1 MVKTTDTDIIR
12 FKYSALPS
20 LFLLIFI
27 WAVKIIEISNNTS
40 FFELGVYP
48 RKAHGLVG
56 ILVAI
61 FIHSD
66 FNHLISNTISLFI
79 LLTGLIYFYRD
90 LSYRVFIFIWIAS
103 GIMVWLGARQSYHIG
118 ASGLIYGVASFLFF
132 SGIVRRDVR
141 LMSISLLVVF
151 LYGGLIWGILPIF
164 PRISWEY
171 HLFGSI
177 CGLVVAIIYRNQ
189 GPERKKW
196 SWEYE
201 EDTEDSNADNEAQSE
216 YILEDVDEFKQ
227 KF

>member
-1 MVKTTDTDIIR
+1 MVKTSDNEIIR
-12 FKYSALPS
+12 FKYSALPP

-27 WAVKIIEISNNTS
+27 WIVKIIEISNDTS
-40 FFELGVYP
+40 FYELGVYP
-48 RKAHGLVG
+48 RKVEGLIG
-56 ILVAI
+56 ILFAI

-66 FNHLISNTISLFI
+66 FNHLISNSISLFI
-79 LLTGLIYFYRD
+79 LFTGLIYFYRD
-90 LSYRVFIFIWIAS
+90 LSYKVFVFIWIAS

-141 LMSISLLVVF
+141 LMAISLLVVF

-171 HLFGSI
+171 HFFGSI

-189 GPERKKW
+189 GPVRITW
-196 SWEYE
+196 SWEY
-201 EDTEDSNADNEAQSE
+201 DEDSNTDNEEQNE
-216 YILEDVDEFKQ
+216 YIIEDGDEFKQ